1 MGELLVRAFPARE
14 PVVQGPSRAAQAAVE
29 AAVQLPLGSDGRGLP
44 TRCGWSERFRGWW
57 LLWSDCPGIG
67 WVRLRVLEALPGGL
81 EAAWTM
87 PLAELASCTGWP
99 ASLLEQ
105 VDAYRQRHGPS
116 PLGSGRPRRK
126 LAGPVI
132 LPGDPAWPP
141 ALADLSRPPVALH
154 WQGQGRL
161 WPQLA
166 RRQAVAV
173 VGTRRPSLHG
183 RAMARS
189 LGEMLARAGWPV
201 VSGLAEGIDAAVH
214 RGCLE
219 AGGAPVAVLGTPLSR
234 VYPRHHR
241 ELQQAVGEAGLL
253 ISESPPGAK
262 VLPGHFA
269 ARNRLQVALARAVV
283 VVECPASSGAL
294 HSASMAWQQGLPLW
308 VVPADAGKASA
319 LGSNRLLTQGATPLV
334 DPADLLAELGDGP
347 LLPLRGRSRSA
358 AAVPVPAGSE
368 PGELAPLLMRAVGA
382 GASLEQLCLRLHR
395 SAADLMVP
403 LLELELAGVL
413 RAEAGLC
420 WSPTASAS
428 RFAE

>member
-1 MGELLVRAFPARE
+1 MGELLVRAFPSRE
-14 PVVQGPSRAAQAAVE
+14 PVVQAARRAPAASV
-29 AAVQLPLGSDGRGLP
+29 VSSDGLRF
-44 TRCGWSERFRGWW
+44 RRRGWSASARAWW
-57 LLWSDCPGIG
+57 LLWSGCQGVG
-67 WVRLRVLEALPGGL
+67 WVRLRALEALPGGL

-87 PLAELASCTGWP
+87 PLQELGGHTGWSG
-99 ASLLEQ
+99 SLLDQ
-105 VDAYRQRHGPS
+105 VAAYRQRHGPV
-116 PLGSGRPRRK
+116 PIAPGHHRRRGE
-126 LAGPVI
+126 APVL

-141 ALADLSRPPVALH
+141 ALTDLPRPPVALH
-154 WQGQGRL
+154 WRGQGRL

-183 RAMARS
+183 RAMARR
-189 LGEMLARAGWPV
+189 LGEVLARAGWPV

-241 ELQQAVGEAGLL
+241 ELQQAVGQSGLL
-253 ISESPPGAK
+253 ISESSPGAR

-269 ARNRLQVALARAVV
+269 ARNRLQVALARAIV
-283 VVECPASSGAL
+283 VVECPESSGAL

-347 LLPLRGRSRSA
+347 LLPPRQTAPAAIAGLASA
-358 AAVPVPAGSE
+358 R
-368 PGELAPLLMRAVGA
+368 LAPQGNEAALLQAVGA
-382 GASLEQLCLRLHR
+382 GASLEQLCLRLQQDP
-395 SAADLMVP
+395 ADLMAP

-420 WSPTASAS
+420 WSPASPAPGS
-428 RFAE
+428 SE